1 MYVPVEQFIVPF
13 WQRWV
18 ARGSRPEP
26 ERLEFVEGWRLT
38 YNSRARGSA
47 WALLLLFVAFELLGL
62 VLVVAAPAPDR
73 FAVVYLPFFG
83 ALVLLCLYYLA
94 TMYWD
99 SAELTAEGI
108 RQHRF
113 LRSPRIVVW
122 DEIQRVDFTT
132 GDEHIRLIPFG
143 GGKVKVSTFFHGL
156 AALRRCLVRYV
167 EPTLWCDADAV
178 LMHEVRG
185 WVTREQ
191 DLYGDP
197 FDPFAEAEG
206 G

>member
-1 MYVPVEQFIVPF
+1 MHVPVEHFIVPF

-26 ERLEFVEGWRLT
+26 ERLEITEGWRLT
-38 YNSRARGSA
+38 YNSRARASA
-47 WALLLLFVAFELLGL
+47 WTCLLLFAAFEVLGL
-62 VLVVAAPAPDR
+62 VLAGPAADR
-73 FAVVYLPFFG
+73 FGIIYLPFFG
-83 ALVLLCLYYLA
+83 ALVLLCVYYAA

-99 SAELTAEGI
+99 STELTVEGI
-108 RQHRF
+108 AQRRF
-113 LRSPRIVVW
+113 LRSSRFVAW

-132 GDEHIRLIPFG
+132 GAEHVRLILFG

-191 DLYGDP
+191 DLYDDP